1 MEFVLRI
8 IVAAIC
14 GGFIGYER
22 RSRLKEAGTRT
33 HVIVAI
39 GSCLIMIVSKYGFND
54 VALLDI
60 YKVDAARLAAQ
71 VVSGVGFLGAG
82 MILIRKNVILGL
94 TTAAGIWATSGI
106 GLAIGA
112 GMIEIGVFTTAL
124 ILGFQFTMHEILSKL
139 RKYHNHH
146 VSIEIEHKANIK
158 QLNAFIE
165 SKGIKILEFQFQH
178 NKNSYEIIYS
188 LGFPKDLSE
197 REFIEETSEID
208 YILSVDI

>member
-112 GMIEIGVFTTAL
+112 GMIEIGVFTTVL

-146 VSIEIEHKANIK
+146 VSIEIEHKTNIK